1 MTRRTTRSCRLE
13 GDYVS
18 VCCAQVWLKPCLPNL
33 NTTPSGSLRFL
44 FTGSWDVPASRN
56 FNEIELLLRSVW
68 FRNSDFRFMIYR
80 RRGACFCR
88 SGNLGKVRNNP
99 LIQTTVIQTTNKMRD
114 MKPVMKTG
122 TTIWTLYGF
131 VRTCPG
137 GNPVCSYTW
146 CAAHAWM
153 SVGVDVIHVD
163 RSVQQGG
170 PEQAT
175 VDKNRRLE

>member
-33 NTTPSGSLRFL
+33 TTTPSGSLCFL

-80 RRGACFCR
+80 RSGACFCR
-88 SGNLGKVRNNP
+88 SGNLGMVRNNP

-131 VRTCPG
+131 VHVQVVTRF
-137 GNPVCSYTW
+137 
-146 CAAHAWM
+146 AHIRGALHTRGCRLALM
-153 SVGVDVIHVD
+153 SSMSIARYSREVP
-163 RSVQQGG
+163 S
-170 PEQAT
+170 
-175 VDKNRRLE
+175 KRR